1 MKNELTAT
9 KKKYFLYAGRYIIYM
24 QAIPFLTDYLN
35 DDTYYGGKYPGQ
47 NLVRAG
53 NQTVL
58 LQCLSALNPDWEN
71 K

>member
-1 MKNELTAT
+1 
-9 KKKYFLYAGRYIIYM
+9 M
-24 QAIPFLTDYLN
+24 QAIRFLTDYLN

-53 NQTVL
+53 NQAVL
-58 LQCLSALNPDWEN
+58 LQCSSVLNPDWEN